1 MRSKGR
7 ILEFKKMSIQRAAT
21 GIKGGRGYQRTPF
34 GYYNGYGSACS
45 YPETY
50 YVVEVFIYEPVKT
63 KISIDIT
70 DEIHNASRK
79 QRITQQYLNY
89 LNAANAGKKIW
100 FYNDDGEW
108 DIEDYDD
115 ITF

>member
-7 ILEFKKMSIQRAAT
+7 ILEFRKLNIQKMAT
-21 GIKGGRGYQRTPF
+21 KIKGGRGYQRTPF
-34 GYYNGYGSACS
+34 GYYNGFSSACG

-50 YVVEVFIYEPVKT
+50 YVIEVVIYEPVKT
-63 KISIDIT
+63 KISIYIM
-70 DEIHNASRK
+70 DEIYEASGR

-89 LNAANAGKKIW
+89 LKEANAGKKIW
-100 FYNDDGEW
+100 FYNDESKW